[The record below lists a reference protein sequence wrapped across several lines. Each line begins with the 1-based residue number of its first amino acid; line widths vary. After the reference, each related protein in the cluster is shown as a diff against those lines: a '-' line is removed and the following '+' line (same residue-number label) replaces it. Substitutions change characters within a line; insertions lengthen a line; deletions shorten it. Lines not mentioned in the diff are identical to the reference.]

1 MTALEHLSLPS
12 DQNATGRTLGDDEI
26 ALLGEA
32 ISSGTLTP
40 TKGTFVK
47 ELERSWA
54 ETLGVAFAYACSS
67 GTAAIHT
74 AVAAI
79 DPEPGD
85 EIITT
90 PITDMGA
97 LAPIVYQGAIPVF
110 ADVDPLTGNVTA
122 GTIEDRISDR
132 TRAII
137 VTHLFGNP
145 CRMQPIVALAKERGI
160 PIIEDSAQAF
170 LARVEGRPVG
180 AIGEIGCFSFQQGK
194 HATTGEGGI
203 VVTDDPAYA
212 DRMRKFINKA
222 WDYGNPASDHTF
234 LALNYRMS
242 ELQGAV
248 ALAQVRKL
256 EDGVE
261 KRIANAE
268 LLTKLIEDVPGVAA
282 PVADAT
288 NVHSYWRY
296 CLRID
301 DDVISGG
308 APAFGQA
315 LREYDVAS
323 APRYIKK
330 PAFECAVFRD
340 QRTFGESRFPFTL
353 ARPEAVDYS
362 VERYPGAYAALA
374 HFLVLPW
381 NERYEERHV
390 RYLAECIAEAANGLM
405 GGKR

>member
-12 DQNATGRTLGDDEI
+12 DQNASGRTLGDDEI
-26 ALLGEA
+26 ALLSEA

-54 ETLGVAFAYACSS
+54 ETLGVGFAYACSS

>member
-1 MTALEHLSLPS
+1 MDSERISLPS
-12 DQNATGRTLGDDEI
+12 DQDASGRTLGEDEL

-32 ISSGTLTP
+32 IASGTLTP

-47 ELERSWA
+47 ELERSWS
-54 ETLGVAFAYACSS
+54 EKLRVAYSYACSS

-74 AVAAI
+74 AVAAV

-97 LAPIVYQGAIPVF
+97 LAPILYQSAIPVF
-110 ADVDPLTGNVTA
+110 ADVDPSTGNVTA
-122 GTIEDRISDR
+122 ETIKMKLSER

-145 CRMQPIVALAKERGI
+145 CTMRPIVALAEEAGI

-180 AIGEIGCFSFQQGK
+180 TIGAIGCFSFQQGK
-194 HATTGEGGI
+194 HATAGEGGI
-203 VVTDDPAYA
+203 VVTNDSSYA
-212 DRMRKFINKA
+212 DRMRKYINKA

-256 EDGVE
+256 DEGVE
-261 KRIANAE
+261 RRIANAE
-268 LLTKLIEDVPGVAA
+268 LLTKLIEGVPGVSA
-282 PVADAT
+282 PMADSGK
-288 NVHSYWRY
+288 VHTYWRY

-301 DDVISGG
+301 DEVLPGG

-330 PAFECAVFRD
+330 PAFQCAVFQD
-340 QRTFGESRFPFTL
+340 QRTFGGSHFPFTL

-362 VERYPGAYAALA
+362 PEAYPGALDALA

-381 NERYEERHV
+381 NERYEKQHV
-390 RYLAECIAEAANGLM
+390 TYLADCIKEASSKLRAGIS
-405 GGKR
+405 

>member
-261 KRIANAE
+261 RRIANAE
-268 LLTKLIEDVPGVAA
+268 FLTKLIENVPGVTA

-296 CLRID
+296 CLWID
-301 DDVISGG
+301 DDVIAGG

-353 ARPEAVDYS
+353 ARPDAVDYS
-362 VERYPGAYAALA
+362 AERYSGAYDALA

-390 RYLAECIAEAANGLM
+390 RYLAECIAEAADRLTEGEQ
-405 GGKR
+405 

>member
-405 GGKR
+405 GGRR